1 LAPDFL
7 ADERFAEERFADD
20 LRADDLR
27 ALERLADDFFAD
39 DLRALE
45 RLDFLAL
52 LFFAVAI
59 VTSPILEWS
68 ARAIPRWIAERTA
81 APGRARDRIGTA
93 TIRRVLTSVLHAT
106 RERGAT

>member
-1 LAPDFL
+1 MAPDFL
-7 ADERFAEERFADD
+7 ADDRFADDRFADD

-27 ALERLADDFFAD
+27 AEERFADDFFAED
-39 DLRALE
+39 FFALE
-45 RLDFLAL
+45 RPDFLAL

-81 APGRARDRIGTA
+81 APGGARDRIGTA
-93 TIRRVLTSVLHAT
+93 TTGRVLTSVLHAT
-106 RERGAT
+106 RERAAT